1 MACDPHENKDTAKQE
16 EHGMKNV
23 NWKIRLKAAGHKAAK
38 AAAQTVTAA
47 IGTAAAIGKV
57 NWVAV
62 GSAAV
67 VSILLSLM
75 NSAVSPEEEE
85 D

>member
-1 MACDPHENKDTAKQE
+1 
-16 EHGMKNV
+16 MKNV

-47 IGTAAAIGKV
+47 IGTAAIGKV

-75 NSAVSPEEEE
+75 NSAASLEEEE